1 MDDESMLVDFAGV
14 ENLQT
19 PEAQVRLLRE
29 VRDDMIGCHDTKLG
43 YYNKGLIE
51 TLIPMLEQKD
61 LKPAVT
67 NEIFTLLNAFL
78 ISFP

>member
-1 MDDESMLVDFAGV
+1 MV
-14 ENLQT
+14 
-19 PEAQVRLLRE
+19 
-29 VRDDMIGCHDTKLG
+29 GCHDTKLG